1 VHLTRDGEEEWVGKP
16 HLALPMLFTS
26 RLGAVIPKDE
36 LIDTV

>member
-16 HLALPMLFTS
+16 DLALPMLFTS